1 MAWDSST
8 LERFALVQRLLL
20 QRSVESPERTPRM
33 LLTPV
38 LPRRR
43 LRHAQLVLLDL
54 TAGLRTREWIGQDRC
69 PDPEDLADRAPDS
82 RVEMT
87 LQAAA
92 VAGELAF
99 VCGHPEAPGP
109 DHIRDF
115 LERLQGRPSALV
127 PATAREHAIE
137 SLWHLG
143 GITSAL
149 QWGWAERVHREAL
162 LAAGHLVLIAE
173 ITGGI
178 DQVLARLDSADD
190 EVTLPEITRH
200 G

>member
-1 MAWDSST
+1 M
-8 LERFALVQRLLL
+8 
-20 QRSVESPERTPRM
+20 ESPEQAPRM

-69 PDPEDLADRAPDS
+69 PAPGDLSDRSDRAGLSDRAPDS
-82 RVEMT
+82 GVETT

-109 DHIRDF
+109 DHVRDF

-137 SLWHLG
+137 CLWHLG
-143 GITSAL
+143 GIASAL
-149 QWGWAERVHREAL
+149 QWGRPDRVRREAL

-190 EVTLPEITRH
+190 EVTLPEIARH